1 MNRLAVII
9 TSELNN
15 INKVEDF
22 IERTIKEFKLSE
34 NLRGKITLAVI
45 EAVNNSILYG
55 NKQNPQK
62 LVKLTAF
69 KGHQRVIFTVED
81 GGEGFDFN
89 NIPDPTTPENL
100 IKVTGLKRFPPSH
113 FMKHSSSE
121 SRKSIF
127 EKLFFYQTIP
137 A

>member
-81 GGEGFDFN
+81 GGE
-89 NIPDPTTPENL
+89 ENEQVH
-100 IKVTGLKRFPPSH
+100 KAGYYPNRGGRGCGVRQAPVYRYVRDTQECGNH
-113 FMKHSSSE
+113 V
-121 SRKSIF
+121 
-127 EKLFFYQTIP
+127 QP

>member
-22 IERTIKEFKLSE
+22 IEKTIKEFKLSE

-55 NKQNPQK
+55 NKQNLQK

-81 GGEGFDFN
+81 EGEGFDFN

-100 IKVTGLKRFPPSH
+100 IKVTGRGLFL
-113 FMKHSSSE
+113 MK
-121 SRKSIF
+121 
-127 EKLFFYQTIP
+127 KLTNELLFVQNGSKVIMTFFIE
-137 A
+137 

>member
-15 INKVEDF
+15 INKVEGF

-100 IKVTGLKRFPPSH
+100 IKVTGRGLFL
-113 FMKHSSSE
+113 MKKLTNELLFVQNGS
-121 SRKSIF
+121 KVIMTFSI
-127 EKLFFYQTIP
+127 E
-137 A
+137 

>member
-62 LVKLTAF
+62 LVKLTDF

-100 IKVTGLKRFPPSH
+100 IKVTGRGLFL
-113 FMKHSSSE
+113 MKKLTNELLFVQNGS
-121 SRKSIF
+121 KVIMTFSI
-127 EKLFFYQTIP
+127 E
-137 A
+137 

>member
-55 NKQNPQK
+55 NKQ
-62 LVKLTAF
+62 
-69 KGHQRVIFTVED
+69 I
-81 GGEGFDFN
+81 
-89 NIPDPTTPENL
+89 
-100 IKVTGLKRFPPSH
+100 LKN
-113 FMKHSSSE
+113 
-121 SRKSIF
+121 
-127 EKLFFYQTIP
+127 
-137 A
+137 